1 MKKPNFNLVKKLLC
15 ATLTVIACIGSTPD
29 AHADEIPVIATET
42 AIARGESKTFEFG
55 TVPQQDTTVLL
66 EVTSR
71 LDAET
76 LAGSSFFMRME
87 LNGHEVNAAKSR
99 SANRLKNR
107 AFVSNVAPNVPSTW
121 FGSPAGWRVL
131 FAPDFESARKQTF
144 YEGDPYTLVLDVTDL
159 TNPAAENRLTITNN
173 APASAAT
180 YGKSKA
186 DLIIQKL
193 TIKTVPGKSPM
204 MDTSANI
211 KPFINRGE
219 RAGGPAKYVGAVLPG
234 GGFTVAVGNRT
245 WKFNSA
251 FSFPNAGFNSLSAA
265 DKVKSGGQPE
275 WKVQTAYNKNSGT
288 VAASGREYSVQRD
301 IKFTPRKIEIADA
314 ITNKTNAPLGLLVRD
329 EMDLSGLENPAIRL
343 AGSTDPAA
351 SENFAPGN
359 PSVHVTA
366 PDHTIAMICEDDV
379 FRNQAKLYTTEAQ
392 AGSTPVAGLRT
403 EMLRLAPN
411 ETYTL
416 RWSVYPVASLDYFD
430 FINLVRQDW
439 GANYTT
445 LGAWWWGFH
454 PPTVLK
460 MPLEELRAKLNRQGI
475 NYATIGGGWV
485 DASKDKHR
493 IGFGTGV
500 MDDYWADYRKS
511 VREAGDK
518 LRLARPGIKV
528 MAYYDT
534 QRDTSEGDHER
545 FKDSWLTDA
554 KGNQLSTEWS
564 GQYSLTYSTVATLDN
579 SYGKAMLKVAEQYFS
594 DMKLDGI
601 YWDEMENV
609 AFGVPLLTY
618 NIFDGHSAILNPK
631 TFTIEREVGNTAL
644 LGEGHRLA
652 VIDIVK
658 KHNGVLLGNGPTGT
672 KALLDTHVQRMI
684 ESQHNDYWSYQG
696 HLATPLGYISGYTAW
711 KNYRR
716 LIELAMLPVAIGID
730 MPHDVQRHL
739 FPFTP
744 IELHSGYL
752 LGKERIVVAHD
763 GHFGWDGNFRYRLW
777 TYDGE
782 GRIADENPAWQNG
795 KDRVEIKVPENGLVV
810 MEREL

>member
-1 MKKPNFNLVKKLLC
+1 MKKIVLMLC
-15 ATLTVIACIGSTPD
+15 ALIGVAGSTPSN
-29 AHADEIPVIATET
+29 ADNLPVVVEET
-42 AIARGESKTFEFG
+42 AIARGQTKDFEFG
-55 TVPQQDTTVLL
+55 NVPQQDTTVLL

-71 LDAET
+71 LDADA
-76 LAGSSFFMRME
+76 LSGSSFFLRME
-87 LNGHEVNAAKSR
+87 LNGKEVNAAKSR

-131 FAPDFESARKQTF
+131 FAPDFESGRKQSF
-144 YEGDPYTLVLDVTDL
+144 YEGDPYTLVLDITDL
-159 TNPAAENRLTITNN
+159 VNPAAENRLQITNN

-193 TIKTVPGKSPM
+193 TIKTVPGKSAM
-204 MDTSANI
+204 MDTSADI

-219 RAGGPAKYVGAVLPG
+219 RAGGPAKYTGAVLAG
-234 GGFTVAVGNRT
+234 GGFSVAVGNRV

-251 FSFPNAGFNSLSAA
+251 FSFPNAGFNRLSAGGKA
-265 DKVKSGGQPE
+265 DTSGQAE
-275 WKVQTAYNKNSGT
+275 WKIQTKSDKNGGAVT
-288 VAASGREYSVQRD
+288 ASGREYSVQRTV
-301 IKFTPRKIEIADA
+301 KFTPRKIEISDA
-314 ITNKTNAPLGLLVRD
+314 ITNKTAAPLGLVVRD
-329 EMDLSGLENPAIRL
+329 EMDLSGLESSPIRL
-343 AGSTDPAA
+343 AGSTNPAA
-351 SENFAPGN
+351 NENFSPGN

-379 FRNQAKLYTTEAQ
+379 FRNQAKLYTMEAQ

-416 RWSVYPVASLDYFD
+416 RWSVYPVASQDYFD

-439 GANYTT
+439 GANYTAK
-445 LGAWWWGFH
+445 GAWWWGFH

-460 MPLEELRAKLNRQGI
+460 MPIEELRAKLDRQGI

-485 DASKDKHR
+485 DGSKDKHR

-500 MDDYWADYRKS
+500 MDDYWKEWRQS

-528 MAYYDT
+528 MAYYDS
-534 QRDTSEGDHER
+534 QRDTSEGGHER
-545 FKDSWLTDA
+545 FKDSWLTNKSGD
-554 KGNQLSTEWS
+554 QLSTEWS

-579 SYGKAMLKVAEQYFS
+579 SYGKAMLKVAEAYF
-594 DMKLDGI
+594 DEMKLDGI

-609 AFGVPLLTY
+609 AYGVPLLTY
-618 NIFDGHSAILNPK
+618 NIFDGHSAILDPK
-631 TFTIEREVGNTAL
+631 TFTIEREIGNTAL

-658 KHNGVLLGNGPTGT
+658 KRNGVLLGNGPSGT
-672 KALLDTHVQRMI
+672 KDLLDTHVQRMV
-684 ESQHNDYWSYQG
+684 ESQHNDYWSFEG
-696 HLATPLGYISGYTAW
+696 HLDTPLGYISGYTGW

-716 LIELAMLPVAIGID
+716 LVELASLPVAIGID
-730 MPHDVQRHL
+730 MPHDVQAHL

-763 GHFGWDGNFRYRLW
+763 GSFGWDGNFRYRLW
-777 TYDGE
+777 TFDGE
-782 GRIADENPAWQNG
+782 GKKADENPIWQNG
-795 KDRVEIKVPENGLVV
+795 KGRVEIKVPEGGLVV
-810 MEREL
+810 IEREL